1 METLQA
7 IGAGEN
13 IPALI
18 ERNRRLP
25 RTNGIAAG
33 YGGLGFKT
41 GQGWRKAFRPVLDA
55 AGRGDPCRPT
65 FR

>member
-1 METLQA
+1 MA

-18 ERNRRLP
+18 AGNRRLP

-33 YGGLGFKT
+33 YGGLPQDGS
-41 GQGWRKAFRPVLDA
+41 GLAQSL
-55 AGRGDPCRPT
+55 
-65 FR
+65 